1 MKKQFGANIVE
12 GNIMRPR
19 KGGNRTGSRGREWD
33 GARGEGKGDAWCG
46 MML

>member
-19 KGGNRTGSRGREWD
+19 KGGNRTGSLGDGNGMVQGEKEREMH
-33 GARGEGKGDAWCG
+33 GAV
-46 MML
+46 